1 MVHHKRTQSR
11 WSVKAPAASNN
22 AYDSELTKPG
32 MRRSY
37 SEDTD
42 LSETGKISG
51 NSSGDESWSG
61 MSDSTPTP
69 AKSKLSGEAGL
80 FIPQQP
86 VQPPSSEQRTR
97 LSSAASVFVPGQMQS
112 QQVAPT
118 YAPQMPQTPV
128 FMPQMMESMPYAS
141 PCFYMAPDGS
151 TWGMCPVAM
160 PVISGAPPPVDVVIP
175 DESSKMPKEPESEA
189 KAESLSPQSVG
200 KPKPAAPKCA
210 LNNPNSPASNAS
222 GKTRWA
228 DLDDEDESDDPWLN

>member
-1 MVHHKRTQSR
+1 MVHPKRTQSR

-22 AYDSELTKPG
+22 ACDSELTKPG

-61 MSDSTPTP
+61 MSDSTP

-86 VQPPSSEQRTR
+86 VQPPLSEQRTR

-112 QQVAPT
+112 QQAAP
-118 YAPQMPQTPV
+118 AFAPQTPV
-128 FMPQMMESMPYAS
+128 FMPQMMPVESYAS

-151 TWGMCPVAM
+151 TWGMPDGSAWGMCPVAM
-160 PVISGAPPPVDVVIP
+160 PVISGAPPPVVDTAIP
-175 DESSKMPKEPESEA
+175 DEESKMPMEPKIEGKTEA
-189 KAESLSPQSVG
+189 FGPQSVG
-200 KPKPAAPKCA
+200 SPK
-210 LNNPNSPASNAS
+210 PASNAS

-228 DLDDEDESDDPWLN
+228 DLDDDDESDNPWLN